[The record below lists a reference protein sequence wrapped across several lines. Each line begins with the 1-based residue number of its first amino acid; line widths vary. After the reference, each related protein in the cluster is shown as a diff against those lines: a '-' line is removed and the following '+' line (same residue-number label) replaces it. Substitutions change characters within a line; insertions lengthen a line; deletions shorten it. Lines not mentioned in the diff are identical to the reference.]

1 MMEES
6 IESKIDRLT
15 LAMIA
20 FDKGDAMRI
29 QHFLKVHRFAQ
40 LIARQERVDAHTQ
53 LVTEM
58 AAVVHDIGIHA
69 AEAKYGNSNG
79 KYQEELGPAPAR
91 ELLTAQGFSP
101 EDIERV
107 CYLVGHHH
115 TYKNIDGIDY
125 QILVEADFLVNFFED
140 NISKTGIEH
149 ALTHVF
155 KTETGKRLCRE
166 MFLDEYRIAKP

>member
-1 MMEES
+1 MEET
-6 IESKIDRLT
+6 IESKVDRLT
-15 LAMIA
+15 LAMIE

-40 LIARQERVDAHTQ
+40 LIARLEHVDSHTQ

-91 ELLTAQGFSP
+91 QLLTEQGFDTG
-101 EDIERV
+101 DIERV

-115 TYKNIDGIDY
+115 TYTHIDGIDY

-140 NISKTGIEH
+140 NISKKGIEN
-149 ALTHVF
+149 ALSHVF
-155 KTETGKRLCRE
+155 KTESGKRLCRE
-166 MFLDEYRIAKP
+166 IF

>member
-1 MMEES
+1 MEET
-6 IESKIDRLT
+6 IEHKIDRLT

-40 LIARQERVDAHTQ
+40 LIARQEHVDAHTQ

-79 KYQEELGPAPAR
+79 KFQEELGPAPAR
-91 ELLTAQGFSP
+91 ELLTGQGF
-101 EDIERV
+101 DAKDVERV
-107 CYLVGHHH
+107 CYIVGHHH
-115 TYKNIDGIDY
+115 TYTNIDGLDY

-140 NISKTGIEH
+140 NISRTGIEH
-149 ALTHVF
+149 ALCHVF
-155 KTETGKRLCRE
+155 KTETGKHLCRE
-166 MFLDEYRIAKP
+166 MFLEVYDPVNNG

>member
-1 MMEES
+1 M
-6 IESKIDRLT
+6 
-15 LAMIA
+15 
-20 FDKGDAMRI
+20 
-29 QHFLKVHRFAQ
+29 
-40 LIARQERVDAHTQ
+40 
-53 LVTEM
+53 
-58 AAVVHDIGIHA
+58 VHDIGIHA
-69 AEAKYGNSNG
+69 AEAKYGDSNG

-91 ELLTAQGFSP
+91 DLLTAQGFSP

-166 MFLDEYRIAKP
+166 MFLEEYRIAKP

>member
-1 MMEES
+1 MEET
-6 IESKIDRLT
+6 IEHKIDRLT

-40 LIARQERVDAHTQ
+40 LIARLEHVDAHTQ

-91 ELLTAQGFSP
+91 ELLTGQGFDAK
-101 EDIERV
+101 DIERV
-107 CYLVGHHH
+107 CYIVGHHH
-115 TYKNIDGIDY
+115 TYTNIDGLDY

-140 NISKTGIEH
+140 NISRTGIEH
-149 ALTHVF
+149 ALCHVF

-166 MFLDEYRIAKP
+166 MFLEVYDPKNNN

>member
-6 IESKIDRLT
+6 IESKIDQLT

-91 ELLTAQGFSP
+91 DLLTGQGFSP

-166 MFLDEYRIAKP
+166 MFLEEYRIAKP